1 MWRCAAEGG
10 RRARRP
16 VPVRAAVLSALFAAG
31 VVAAVVASSSAAAR
45 PGSQNMQDLHFL
57 ARQVAAC
64 YADGS
69 MAFGQRVLHRRF
81 VESFLAECEATSEDR
96 RAIEADFAAPGG
108 EACNFTRFLDVKERL
123 SFERGKGRC

>member
-1 MWRCAAEGG
+1 MWRCAAEGPSRAP
-10 RRARRP
+10 RRACAAIL
-16 VPVRAAVLSALFAAG
+16 VAGIAAVAIACLP
-31 VVAAVVASSSAAAR
+31 AAAR

-81 VESFLAECEATSEDR
+81 VENFLQECEASAADR
-96 RAIEADFAAPGG
+96 RAIEAEFAAPGG
-108 EACNFTRFLDVKERL
+108 EACNFTRFHEVKERL
-123 SFERGKGRC
+123 SFERSKGRC

>member
-1 MWRCAAEGG
+1 MAPRALVLGVGIAA
-10 RRARRP
+10 
-16 VPVRAAVLSALFAAG
+16 AALATQQ
-31 VVAAVVASSSAAAR
+31 AAAR
-45 PGSQNMQDLHFL
+45 PGAQNMQDLHFL

-81 VESFLAECEATSEDR
+81 VETFLAECEATSEDR